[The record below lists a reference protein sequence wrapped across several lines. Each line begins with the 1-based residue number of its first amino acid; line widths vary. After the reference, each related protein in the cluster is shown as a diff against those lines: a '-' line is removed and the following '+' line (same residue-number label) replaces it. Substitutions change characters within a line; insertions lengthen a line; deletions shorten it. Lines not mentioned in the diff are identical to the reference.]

1 MFVLAWLVLLG
12 LLAMWF
18 NADEQRRY
26 NPNSEPQT
34 IDVDGARTLVLAAN
48 RNNHFVTTG
57 QINGQPV
64 TLLLDTGATN
74 VAIPADM
81 GKRLQLKRGPAG
93 VAYTANG
100 RVTVYAT
107 RIDRLQIGE
116 ITLQNVSAD
125 LNPGMNGSD
134 AILLGMSA
142 LSQVQFSQRDGKL
155 FLTQ

>member
-1 MFVLAWLVLLG
+1 
-12 LLAMWF
+12 
-18 NADEQRRY
+18 
-26 NPNSEPQT
+26 
-34 IDVDGARTLVLAAN
+34 
-48 RNNHFVTTG
+48 
-57 QINGQPV
+57 INGQPV